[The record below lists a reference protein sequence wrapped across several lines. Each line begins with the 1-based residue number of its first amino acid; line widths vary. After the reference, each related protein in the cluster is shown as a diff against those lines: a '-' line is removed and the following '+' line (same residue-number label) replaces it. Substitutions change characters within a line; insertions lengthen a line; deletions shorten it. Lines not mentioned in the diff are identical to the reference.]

1 MIYLKISKIL
11 SALGEHRCSRFKKKN
26 YISLFS
32 NYFLI
37 FYASKIKFRRF
48 RLRKKYS
55 MNLKKSFSNLILQN
69 KTKCQ
74 KQNES

>member
-1 MIYLKISKIL
+1 MIYLKISKLL
-11 SALGEHRCSRFKKKN
+11 STLGEHRCCRFKKKN
-26 YISLFS
+26 Y
-32 NYFLI
+32 FLI
-37 FYASKIKFRRF
+37 FYVSKIKFRRF